1 MQTPQVSIQLG
12 MHEMLQNS
20 GRKRELH
27 KTQKNN
33 MATVQV
39 ESKYAEQMKASDH
52 IRTLFYPQYP
62 SVCLIFCLNHFF
74 SRLLYCL
81 LVFIYGAG
89 TLPCF
94 YYAIL
99 LQFYSRTTFTHHFCL
114 NGVVLDVTWV
124 PGYSYS

>member
-39 ESKYAEQMKASDH
+39 ESKY
-52 IRTLFYPQYP
+52 
-62 SVCLIFCLNHFF
+62 
-74 SRLLYCL
+74 
-81 LVFIYGAG
+81 G
-89 TLPCF
+89 
-94 YYAIL
+94 
-99 LQFYSRTTFTHHFCL
+99 
-114 NGVVLDVTWV
+114 
-124 PGYSYS
+124 

>member
-52 IRTLFYPQYP
+52 IRTLFFTP
-62 SVCLIFCLNHFF
+62 STLLFASYFVLITFF
-74 SRLLYCL
+74 HVFFIVFLYSYMEL
-81 LVFIYGAG
+81 ERYRVFI
-89 TLPCF
+89 TPSC
-94 YYAIL
+94 
-99 LQFYSRTTFTHHFCL
+99 SNFT
-114 NGVVLDVTWV
+114 
-124 PGYSYS
+124 PGRHSHIISVWTVWFWM